1 MTEHVSRVENRP
13 IQLPPN
19 ADAVATIIK
28 SNIKP
33 GAGASLVFNEGMLN
47 IYRDRLGDW
56 TISVALYTR
65 SSLIGPMS
73 KALENIDYF
82 PATETGGKIYYIW
95 TSAFHRIVEKRR
107 HAEETLL
114 ETLKILESGEETRQY
129 IS

>member
-1 MTEHVSRVENRP
+1 MTQQVSRVENRP
-13 IQLPPN
+13 IQVPPDAESI
-19 ADAVATIIK
+19 ADMIK
-28 SNIKP
+28 TRIRLGS
-33 GAGASLVFNEGMLN
+33 GAFLAFNEGMLN

-65 SSLIGPMS
+65 SSLIGPLS
-73 KALENIDYF
+73 KALEEIEYF

-95 TSAFHRIVEKRR
+95 TSAFHRIVDKRR

-114 ETLKILESGEETRQY
+114 GTLKILESGAHRQY